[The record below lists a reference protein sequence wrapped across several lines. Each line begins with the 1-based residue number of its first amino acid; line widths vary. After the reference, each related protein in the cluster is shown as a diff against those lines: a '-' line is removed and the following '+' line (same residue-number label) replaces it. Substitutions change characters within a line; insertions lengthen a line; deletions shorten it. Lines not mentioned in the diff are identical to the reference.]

1 MTPEVNMA
9 AENGIPFAQYV
20 TWSITIGGWGITMF
34 VAWVVLRKNAR
45 NTWAGDLKKA
55 LTELEDAALTF
66 WMSANSDSEL
76 LELKK
81 LRRKIKEITTLALE
95 VKDYGGPKYPI
106 ELFIQL
112 RRSVTTEKYHQDNVD
127 LLVRKLVP
135 TDERVIDIFNACAD
149 LRALYKRDKNL
160 IF

>member
-1 MTPEVNMA
+1 MTAEVSMA
-9 AENGIPFAQYV
+9 AENGISVAQYI
-20 TWSITIGGWGITMF
+20 TWGITIGGWGITML

-55 LTELEDAALTF
+55 LTELEDAALEF
-66 WMSANSDSEL
+66 WMSENGDGEL

-81 LRRKIKEITTLALE
+81 LRRKVKEITTLASE
-95 VKDYGGPKYPI
+95 VKDYGGPSYPSD
-106 ELFIQL
+106 LFIQL

-127 LLVRKLVP
+127 LLVRKLNAS
-135 TDERVIDIFNACAD
+135 DERVTEIFNTCAD

>member
-1 MTPEVNMA
+1 MA
-9 AENGIPFAQYV
+9 AENGISFAQYI
-20 TWSITIGGWGITMF
+20 TWCITIGGWGITMF

-66 WMSANSDSEL
+66 WMSSNSEGEL

-81 LRRKIKEITTLALE
+81 LRRKVKEITTLASE
-95 VKDYGGPKYPI
+95 VKDYGGPEYPI
-106 ELFIQL
+106 DLFIQL

-127 LLVRKLVP
+127 LLIRSLA
-135 TDERVIDIFNACAD
+135 DSDDRVTEIFNTCAD
-149 LRALYKRDKNL
+149 LRALYRRDKNIL
-160 IF
+160 F